1 MKDPIHLKRDASLL
15 QAIEVAS
22 TFVGEHIPVIDLDTG
37 VMIGI
42 VTEADLFQA
51 YLDLQTSIVDL
62 ERR

>member
-1 MKDPIHLKRDASLL
+1 M
-15 QAIEVAS
+15 AS
-22 TFVGEHIPVIDLDTG
+22 TFVGEHIPVIDLDSG

-42 VTEADLFQA
+42 VTEANLFQA